1 MPTTIYGITLHV
13 EGLRWHDPISVVGV
27 PSHSYGYGVVAPP
40 RIWGRGIRNAAHPP
54 FRSPFYIEFEEPSG
68 KDSKRM
74 DMDEPIAK
82 KAYYSIGEVC
92 DLTGLKAHVLRYW
105 ETQFEFLHPTKNR
118 AGNRVFRPKEIEL
131 ILLVKHLLYDQ
142 KFTIDGARQ
151 RLLDM
156 RKGGEILAIKR
167 DMLDQDFLAG
177 MKQELRQVK
186 EVLAA
191 PPSRL
196 DT

>member
-1 MPTTIYGITLHV
+1 
-13 EGLRWHDPISVVGV
+13 
-27 PSHSYGYGVVAPP
+27 
-40 RIWGRGIRNAAHPP
+40 
-54 FRSPFYIEFEEPSG
+54 
-68 KDSKRM
+68 M

-82 KAYYSIGEVC
+82 RAYYSIGEVC

-105 ETQFEFLHPTKNR
+105 ETQFELLHPTKNR

-131 ILLVKHLLYDQ
+131 ILLVKHLLYEQ

-156 RKGGEILAIKR
+156 RKGGEILAVSR
-167 DMLDQDFLAG
+167 DMVDREFLAS
-177 MKQELRQVK
+177 MKQELKQVK

-191 PPSRL
+191 APSRL
-196 DT
+196 NP